1 METRA
6 TAVMEADKVK
16 HRLEQLDD
24 LEDGGQQETLN
35 LSQKEYIRKI
45 DTMNR
50 SLTDAWQRDQRVMS
64 LKITI
69 QVSDSAHSGHAHFHS
84 VFYFSSAQSCWLTM
98 ESFIFILASLFS
110 LLIYWITLVR
120 K

>member
-1 METRA
+1 
-6 TAVMEADKVK
+6 MEADKVK

-45 DTMNR
+45 DTMNK

-69 QVSDSAHSGHAHFHS
+69 QVGGSATPTAATPHRLIFFFFA
-84 VFYFSSAQSCWLTM
+84 VFKV
-98 ESFIFILASLFS
+98 IG
-110 LLIYWITLVR
+110 
-120 K
+120 

>member
-69 QVSDSAHSGHAHFHS
+69 QVSDSARSGTTRFRAGF
-84 VFYFSSAQSCWLTM
+84 FSSAQSCWLIM
-98 ESFIFILASLFS
+98 ESFISILASLFS
-110 LLIYWITLVR
+110 
-120 K
+120 

>member
-1 METRA
+1 MTHVHVSLPFFSLSLLVETRA
-6 TAVMEADKVK
+6 TAAMEADKVK

-45 DTMNR
+45 DTMNK

-69 QVSDSAHSGHAHFHS
+69 QVGGSATPTAATPHRLIFFFA
-84 VFYFSSAQSCWLTM
+84 VFKV
-98 ESFIFILASLFS
+98 IG
-110 LLIYWITLVR
+110 
-120 K
+120 

>member
-1 METRA
+1 MKSVKNVRNKIWHMYMSLFLSSLFLLVETRA
-6 TAVMEADKVK
+6 TAAMEADKVK

-45 DTMNR
+45 DTMNK

-69 QVSDSAHSGHAHFHS
+69 QVGG
-84 VFYFSSAQSCWLTM
+84 
-98 ESFIFILASLFS
+98 
-110 LLIYWITLVR
+110 
-120 K
+120 